1 MAAVRRPPGARTAPL
16 EPRMKPLT
24 ARKPPVMKKMTYSED
39 AARNIES
46 GHYCNNG
53 RSVEDRVKVQRLC
66 NRAPATV
73 KGGTRKRFNAE
84 GMVESLVRKI
94 VARCKDR
101 MYCDIGVASDS
112 KKTKGRVNSLCDTG
126 SQAGVCGTAFAK
138 KHKLEIDANCKTKLT
153 DASGNQM
160 SVVGCT
166 KVWLRPS
173 KLDGKDNLNGEFMEY
188 GARMGVI
195 PHNFPSVWSNLV
207 RRVEAVDE
215 VDQIENN
222 GMAAGCDT
230 NGHH

>member
-1 MAAVRRPPGARTAPL
+1 M
-16 EPRMKPLT
+16 
-24 ARKPPVMKKMTYSED
+24 
-39 AARNIES
+39 
-46 GHYCNNG
+46 
-53 RSVEDRVKVQRLC
+53 
-66 NRAPATV
+66 

-101 MYCDIGVASDS
+101 MYCDIGVAGDS
-112 KKTKGRVNSLCDTG
+112 RKTKGRVNSLCDTG

-138 KHKLEIDANCKTKLT
+138 KHNLEIDANCKTKLT

-188 GARMGVI
+188 DLVVNDEMGLDI
-195 PHNFPSVWSNLV
+195 FLG
-207 RRVEAVDE
+207 R
-215 VDQIENN
+215 NN
-222 GMAAGCDT
+222 QT
-230 NGHH
+230 